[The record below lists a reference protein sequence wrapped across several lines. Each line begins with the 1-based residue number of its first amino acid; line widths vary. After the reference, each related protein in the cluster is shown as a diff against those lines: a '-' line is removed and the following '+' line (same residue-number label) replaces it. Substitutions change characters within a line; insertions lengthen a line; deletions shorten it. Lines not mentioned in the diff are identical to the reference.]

1 MKTVAVSLV
10 SALGGLIV
18 GVAAGAGGMYM
29 WPKPQPT
36 LLTAPVPAPVAV
48 PSYVTY
54 VKLFLNDPES
64 AQFRG
69 VRRSTNRRYEA
80 WCGEVNARNKM
91 GGMVGF
97 TRFVMILPEAE
108 MKVDPASDPDLAKV
122 LSDLAFESND
132 GFAGKWS
139 VYCG

>member
-18 GVAAGAGGMYM
+18 GVAAGAGGTYM
-29 WPKPQPT
+29 WSKSQPAS
-36 LLTAPVPAPVAV
+36 LTVPAGTATG
-48 PSYVTY
+48 PSYAAY

-64 AQFRG
+64 AQFRS
-69 VRRSTNRRYEA
+69 VRRSSNSRYEA

-91 GGMVGF
+91 GGMAGF
-97 TRFVMILPEAE
+97 TRFVVVLPDRELN
-108 MKVDPASDPDLAKV
+108 VDPVADPNRALIHTTIGLED
-122 LSDLAFESND
+122 SE